1 MPIHS
6 TLIDNSEH
14 LQLVDTLKELIK
26 VPDITHIDIATGYW
40 DIPGTQLIAA
50 ELRAFLERSADTRVR
65 ILIGKDPYL
74 FAQYSA
80 DVKYKDADYPQDFIK
95 TDLADLKV
103 KSEYIPAVQ
112 LLLDFCKEQH
122 EGLNDPKIEIR
133 IFRGIS
139 GADKQQFFHSKCY
152 ILYGTGSAYGIIG
165 SSNFTQKGLQEN
177 SELNYLE
184 THTQII
190 SAKPDGINL
199 SKGHITWFNEKWA
212 LASDWTREF
221 LEEVLKKSEIGIET
235 EKMGDTTKLQHEP
248 PYTVLSPYQTYIKFL
263 MK

>member
-1 MPIHS
+1 MHS
-6 TLIDNSEH
+6 TLIDNSEN
-14 LQLVDTLKELIK
+14 LKLVDKLKKLITI
-26 VPDITHIDIATGYW
+26 PSITHIDIATGYW

-139 GADKQQFFHSKCY
+139 GADKQQCFHS
-152 ILYGTGSAYGIIG
+152 
-165 SSNFTQKGLQEN
+165 
-177 SELNYLE
+177 
-184 THTQII
+184 
-190 SAKPDGINL
+190 
-199 SKGHITWFNEKWA
+199 
-212 LASDWTREF
+212 
-221 LEEVLKKSEIGIET
+221 
-235 EKMGDTTKLQHEP
+235 
-248 PYTVLSPYQTYIKFL
+248 
-263 MK
+263 